1 MAENENLEKV
11 ASAAQEQAPETP
23 AKAEKAEKAEKKGE
37 EKKSPKKS
45 KPGLFA
51 RAKQWLKE
59 TKAELKKVQWPT
71 WKQTLNNTLIVLA
84 FCLVVGLCIFLF
96 DLLAGNLFQALI
108 NLTH

>member
-1 MAENENLEKV
+1 MAENEKKELAGADSK
-11 ASAAQEQAPETP
+11 APV
-23 AKAEKAEKAEKKGE
+23 KKDKAEKKSD
-37 EKKSPKKS
+37 K
-45 KPGLFA
+45 KPGIFA
-51 RAKQWLKE
+51 RIKQWGKE

>member
-23 AKAEKAEKAEKKGE
+23 AKAEKAEKKGE

-71 WKQTLNNTLIVLA
+71 WKQTWNNTLTVIVCVILIGLFIWVFDWVA
-84 FCLVVGLCIFLF
+84 HNVVMALLN
-96 DLLAGNLFQALI
+96 LAGKG
-108 NLTH
+108 

>member
-23 AKAEKAEKAEKKGE
+23 AKAEKAEKKGE
-37 EKKSPKKS
+37 EKKPAKKS

-71 WKQTLNNTLIVLA
+71 WKQTMNNTLIVIA
-84 FCLVVGLCIFLF
+84 FCAVVGLFIFLF
-96 DLLAGNLFQALI
+96 DTLASSLFTALVD
-108 NLTH
+108 LFHG